1 MANPYD
7 ALDTEELD
15 TINPYD
21 ELDEDEG
28 TSTEAK
34 EIDTRKLEDQRN
46 SGQSDDAILDN
57 IINQAGPNLSMDGK
71 PFSLTSMKENGTQS
85 KDIMD
90 FIVSGNVVNT
100 NINNPLKVANAVVGT
115 ASTNILGLPVDLLN
129 MATSATEALFRGT
142 ANTIAGIN
150 APEGVSDPLSE
161 NYNPDYYLSTDKR
174 DFLLSSPTPFGGS
187 QSIRDGLNYVY
198 DKVGIDNLVDS
209 KYEIPP
215 EYRALYEGSRVVT
228 ENAIPAISALKLAK
242 LGFGLNNPFMSSI
255 KDAPKK
261 FAKTEA
267 AATGTAAS
275 LVSGAYGPA
284 AAAAVQPLRSTQQQR
299 WRGLPCDLAAQVG
312 RGGEDQ
318 SCW

>member
-161 NYNPDYYLSTDKR
+161 NYNPDYYLR
-174 DFLLSSPTPFGGS
+174 
-187 QSIRDGLNYVY
+187 
-198 DKVGIDNLVDS
+198 
-209 KYEIPP
+209 
-215 EYRALYEGSRVVT
+215 
-228 ENAIPAISALKLAK
+228 
-242 LGFGLNNPFMSSI
+242 
-255 KDAPKK
+255 
-261 FAKTEA
+261 
-267 AATGTAAS
+267 
-275 LVSGAYGPA
+275 
-284 AAAAVQPLRSTQQQR
+284 
-299 WRGLPCDLAAQVG
+299 
-312 RGGEDQ
+312 
-318 SCW
+318 